1 MAFPPMLLLVVTT
14 ISIGYRTSSPKPR
27 HTPATRPERR
37 HHARLLASFLGADVV
52 AILSDGAAAA
62 TAAAVP
68 APCPGGHHPLVEPG
82 RDPRRCGFW
91 PRALGGARPS
101 SARRRE
107 HGVDAAET
115 SVSRCCAASSAGAA
129 GRSKPGCRRPTR
141 PSGRCEMTLD
151 SPRLPEIARVE
162 IALGASPGHSSLLPS
177 APLCSPLQPLTLEA
191 SPFIGAEQLHRQRS
205 AARQDV
211 RLLHVALMRHGER
224 DGSGTDHSAY
234 GFLRRYVAT
243 LGIGGG
249 WDWGIELGVGGEAS
263 QGRTLPRVLLLGA
276 GLR

>member
-1 MAFPPMLLLVVTT
+1 MLRRVLCGGGGKKQARVPP
-14 ISIGYRTSSPKPR
+14 S
-27 HTPATRPERR
+27 
-37 HHARLLASFLGADVV
+37 
-52 AILSDGAAAA
+52 
-62 TAAAVP
+62 
-68 APCPGGHHPLVEPG
+68 
-82 RDPRRCGFW
+82 
-91 PRALGGARPS
+91 
-101 SARRRE
+101 
-107 HGVDAAET
+107 DAAEWK
-115 SVSRCCAASSAGAA
+115 VRYYLGLPEIKRDC
-129 GRSKPGCRRPTR
+129 
-141 PSGRCEMTLD
+141 
-151 SPRLPEIARVE
+151 PRLPE

-191 SPFIGAEQLHRQRS
+191 SPFIGAEQFHRQRS
-205 AARQDV
+205 AARQGV